1 MNIPLVLLCLSTE
14 VLLTMN
20 VRFRWFLAVLLALC
34 LGVPSSGWASSDIKK
49 IVLATDTIDGLVEKD
64 GSGLYVDILSKIFA
78 AQSIELNIMIVPQ
91 SRAYLWTANGN
102 ADAML
107 SARQNEVEGLY
118 FPVWHYDIT
127 FVSAMFKKDRFK
139 DWQGEYSLQNRSVGT
154 LRGANY
160 NNYLYVPIDLQQ
172 VTQRIE
178 GVKML
183 KLDRLDFFLDNRKAL
198 QQTLIANATELS
210 KMNFDP
216 QQYQIENIVPVK
228 QYIAFTDNAKGREL
242 AQIFDAGFAKLLASG
257 ELEALFIAYNYLPF
271 PFPQNID

>member
-1 MNIPLVLLCLSTE
+1 
-14 VLLTMN
+14 MN
-20 VRFRWFLAVLLALC
+20 VRSRWFLAVLLALC

-64 GSGLYVDILSKIFA
+64 GSGLYVDMLTKIFA

>member
-1 MNIPLVLLCLSTE
+1 
-14 VLLTMN
+14 MN
-20 VRFRWFLAVLLALC
+20 VRFRWLLAVLLALC

-64 GSGLYVDILSKIFA
+64 GSGLYVDMLTKIFA

-91 SRAYLWTANGN
+91 SRAYRWTANGN

-154 LRGANY
+154 LGA
-160 NNYLYVPIDLQQ
+160 LTTI
-172 VTQRIE
+172 IIC
-178 GVKML
+178 MC
-183 KLDRLDFFLDNRKAL
+183 RLICSRLPSELKAL
-198 QQTLIANATELS
+198 KCLSSIGLIS
-210 KMNFDP
+210 F
-216 QQYQIENIVPVK
+216 
-228 QYIAFTDNAKGREL
+228 
-242 AQIFDAGFAKLLASG
+242 
-257 ELEALFIAYNYLPF
+257 
-271 PFPQNID
+271 